1 MLHSLL
7 FTLLLL
13 LLLVPVAAAVHNFE
27 LELLLLLDGVLARLL
42 LLRSVVGCFSPDIKL
57 WTGQAPPPPWRWS

>member
-1 MLHSLL
+1 MLHSLF

-13 LLLVPVAAAVHNFE
+13 LLMLLVPVAAAVHKFE

-42 LLRSVVGCFSPDIKL
+42 LLRSVVACLSPSL
-57 WTGQAPPPPWRWS
+57 MNWSCLPAVHLSS